1 MSVAEKSGE
10 IVAPDSNFFS
20 EALVAPFAKIR
31 KWIDGGALAFE
42 PTTLDERVRARV
54 RAAQLASIVR
64 NTPLMLM
71 ATTIN
76 ILTFLFVMWDW
87 SPAYLVWTWALSLW
101 SVTAYMYLRRA
112 RDKRPPPKEVSPR
125 GVELAAIYAL
135 LHGAFW
141 GVLPALFF
149 KGSSPQEQLVVVC
162 LTVGM
167 LCGGAVALS
176 PIPMAT
182 IAYVAPIVV
191 GSTYAFLA
199 TGDHIYNVLVLL
211 VVAYMVV
218 MVRAANVR
226 LAAIARRVVEEIETE
241 DGASTDS
248 LTKLPNRRSFL
259 EKLGHAFARY
269 ARFDERFVVMCFDL
283 DGFKTVNDSLGHAA
297 GDRVLIEAARRLRAV
312 TREVDWV
319 ARIGGDE
326 FALIAVDV
334 DAVEQAEAIAERI
347 NAQFREPFEV
357 DGQSWKITISIGI
370 ALAPQDGTDIDAV
383 LHNAD
388 AALYATKQAG
398 RGAYAF
404 FRGRLTVIGEAQTL
418 GGEVRRAIEND
429 ELFLVFQPFV
439 NIATGRTTG
448 FEALLRWRHPTLGIL
463 SASEFIPLVERGGL
477 IDEVGTWLI
486 GEGVKI
492 ASSWPEH
499 LRLALNVSPLQLR
512 RPALENAVREVVLGE
527 RFDPRRLE
535 LEITESAVIADTQRA
550 VATLKALRRLGVKTA
565 LDDFGTGYS
574 SLSNLVELPLDR
586 LKIDRSFVSDLHVK
600 PICASVVRISLE
612 LARSM
617 KLEVTA
623 EGLETHE
630 HFEFLR
636 AYGCDEGQ
644 GYLFSEP
651 KPASELSSMFVTCP
665 RREVVKDRVSIARAH

>member
-1 MSVAEKSGE
+1 
-10 IVAPDSNFFS
+10 
-20 EALVAPFAKIR
+20 
-31 KWIDGGALAFE
+31 
-42 PTTLDERVRARV
+42 
-54 RAAQLASIVR
+54 
-64 NTPLMLM
+64 MLM

-76 ILTFLFVMWDW
+76 ILTFLFVMWNW

-101 SVTAYMYLRRA
+101 CVTVYMYLRRA
-112 RDKRPPPKEVSPR
+112 RDKRPPPREVSPR
-125 GVELAAIYAL
+125 GVRLAVIYAL

-141 GVLPALFF
+141 GVLPAMFF
-149 KGSSPQEQLVVVC
+149 KGSSPQEQLVVVG

-182 IAYVAPIVV
+182 IAFVAPIVV

-199 TGDHIYNVLVLL
+199 TGDHIYNVLVVL

-218 MVRAANVR
+218 MARAANVR
-226 LAAIARRVVEEIETE
+226 LAAIARRIVAEIETE

-248 LTKLPNRRSFL
+248 LTKLPNRRSFV

-283 DGFKTVNDSLGHAA
+283 DCFKIVNDTLGHAA
-297 GDRVLIEAARRLRAV
+297 GDKVLIETARRLKAV
-312 TREVDWV
+312 TREVDWI

-326 FALIAVDV
+326 FALIATDV

-347 NAQFREPFEV
+347 NAQFLEPFEF
-357 DGQSWKITISIGI
+357 DGHSWKITISIGI
-370 ALAPQDGTDIDAV
+370 ALAPQDGADVETM

-388 AALYATKQAG
+388 AALHATKQAG
-398 RGAYAF
+398 RGAYSF
-404 FRGRLTVIGEAQTL
+404 FGGRLTFVAEGQTL
-418 GGEVRRAIEND
+418 GGELRRAIKCD
-429 ELFLVFQPFV
+429 ELFLLFQPFV
-439 NIATGRTTG
+439 NIATGETTG

-463 SASEFIPLVERGGL
+463 SANEFIPLVERGGL

-486 GEGVKI
+486 REGVRI
-492 ASSWPEH
+492 ASSWPDH

-512 RPALENAVREVVLGE
+512 RPALENAIHELVLGGG
-527 RFDPRRLE
+527 FDPRRLE

-550 VATLKALRRLGVKTA
+550 VATLKSLRRLGIKTA

-600 PICASVVRISLE
+600 PICASVVKISLE

-630 HFEFLR
+630 QFEFLR

-651 KPASELSSMFVTCP
+651 RPASELASIFVACP
-665 RREVVKDRVSIARAH
+665 RREVVKDRAVAAHAG